1 VSSAGRR
8 ATSDPGRTRLAVLG
22 SPIAHSKSPA
32 IQAAAYRVLGLD
44 WSYQAVDVAEDALAQ
59 YLQHR
64 DSTWRGLSLTM
75 PLKRRVVPLLRSAD
89 ELVGLIGSANTIRLD
104 DDGLHGY
111 NTDVYGV
118 TQTLRDAGVER
129 VRLVHILG
137 GGATAAS
144 VIAAVAELG
153 AERVLV
159 RARTPERAAPLVE
172 LGERLGL
179 AVSARAMAVEDRSLI
194 VPDLIVSTLPGGAAP
209 GITFPEAVREGALL
223 FDVAYDPW
231 PSELA
236 AAWEA
241 VGGRVAS
248 GLDMLI
254 HQAVGQ
260 IRIWVHGDQRVP
272 LPDETDVLTA
282 MRAAVS
288 EVRE

>member
-1 VSSAGRR
+1 MSRDAPRN
-8 ATSDPGRTRLAVLG
+8 RLAVLG

-44 WSYQAVDVAEDALAQ
+44 WTYTAADVTEDALAGFIAD
-59 YLQHR
+59 R
-64 DSTWRGLSLTM
+64 DDTWRGLSLTM
-75 PLKRRVVPLLRSAD
+75 PLKRAVLPLLATRD
-89 ELVGLIGSANTIRLD
+89 PLVDIVGAANTVRFD
-104 DDGLHGY
+104 DNGVHGY

-144 VIAAVAELG
+144 VVAAAAELG

-159 RARTPERAAPLVE
+159 RARTPERAAPLAE
-172 LGERLGL
+172 LGERLGIE
-179 AVSARAMAVEDRSLI
+179 VTARSIAMEDRSLI
-194 VPDLIVSTLPGGAAP
+194 VPDVIVSTLPGGASE
-209 GITFPEAVREGALL
+209 GIVFPEAVREGSLL

-236 AAWEA
+236 KAWDA

-260 IRIWVHGDQRVP
+260 IRIWVSGDQRIP
-272 LPDETDVLTA
+272 LPDEPAVLAA
-282 MRAAVS
+282 MRAAIL
-288 EVRE
+288 

>member
-1 VSSAGRR
+1 M
-8 ATSDPGRTRLAVLG
+8 SDAGRTRLAVLG

-44 WSYQAVDVAEDALAQ
+44 WSYTAADVTEDALAGFIAD
-59 YLQHR
+59 R
-64 DSTWRGLSLTM
+64 DDAWRGLSLTM
-75 PLKRRVVPLLRSAD
+75 PLKRAVLPLLATTD
-89 ELVGLIGSANTIRLD
+89 PLVDLVGAANTVRLD
-104 DDGLHGY
+104 SDGVHGY

-118 TQTLRDAGVER
+118 TQPLREAGVER

-144 VIAAVAELG
+144 VVAAVAELG

-172 LGERLGL
+172 LGDRLG
-179 AVSARAMAVEDRSLI
+179 VEVTARSIAMEDRSLI
-194 VPDLIVSTLPGGAAP
+194 VPDVIVSTLPGGASE
-209 GITFPEAVREGALL
+209 GIVFPEAVREGSLL

-236 AAWEA
+236 RAWAA
-241 VGGRVAS
+241 VGGRVVS
-248 GLDMLI
+248 GLDMLV

-260 IRIWVHGDQRVP
+260 IRIWLNGDQRVP
-272 LPDETDVLTA
+272 LPNEPAVLAA
-282 MRAAVS
+282 MRAAVLKIQ
-288 EVRE
+288 E